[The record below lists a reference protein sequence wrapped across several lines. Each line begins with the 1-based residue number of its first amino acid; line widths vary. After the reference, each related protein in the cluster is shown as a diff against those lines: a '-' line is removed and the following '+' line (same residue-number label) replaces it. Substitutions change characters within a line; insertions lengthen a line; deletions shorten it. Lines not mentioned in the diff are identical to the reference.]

1 MEAINGHNKACCNV
15 PPVVCSGY
23 VAKGSYSQLGGL
35 KTYAIGPENATKGIV
50 IISDIFGYSDQAL
63 QGADILATSHRHQHK
78 VFIPDWFDSSP
89 CPPEWFSPNTEQ
101 KQKDLGA
108 WFGTAAALP
117 QYVAALKA
125 ANPSIESWALVG
137 FCWGGK
143 VAEIITSNEEIPF
156 AIAAICHPAMIDP
169 SEAENISIPF
179 MLLAASK
186 DPTEDMKKF
195 KSQLKIPH
203 HIEIFTDQVHDWMA
217 ARTNLS
223 NSHIRNEYTR
233 RYKTVSDVFEKH

>member
-89 CPPEWFSPNTEQ
+89 CNHMPQ
-101 KQKDLGA
+101 
-108 WFGTAAALP
+108 GTAAALP

-195 KSQLKIPH
+195 KNSQ
-203 HIEIFTDQVHDWMA
+203 EFA
-217 ARTNLS
+217 
-223 NSHIRNEYTR
+223 
-233 RYKTVSDVFEKH
+233 